1 MGYEGLRSY
10 VFRGH
15 LDGDDLL
22 TKAIQRDGWIPTFLE
37 AEFL

>member
-15 LDGDDLL
+15 LDLL